1 MTIDTV
7 FKGNFWT
14 GAGLPAG
21 GRITTPGKYATGL
34 AVDNG
39 RIVGVSTRDDLADL
53 DGLDPREVVNVKG
66 SVIVPGFHDAHHHTM
81 GTGEQLSSIDLHW
94 PGVSTLDDLCRA
106 VGERARKTPDGQ
118 WIHGAYYDQNHLGGH
133 PTAEMLDTVSPDN
146 PVILVHV
153 SNHMIVANTKA
164 FEAAGYPDRNDYPD
178 FEGGRVVRGSDGRP
192 EGLLQEKAGEPIQL
206 AGSKVT
212 KEEAIANLKLASD
225 QAISFGLTSL
235 VEPIVLLGGV
245 FGANSPVMD
254 IYLDAIAQGALQP
267 RMTVMPFYPVLHELE
282 LDADGMRTL
291 DLGIRTGF
299 GDDRLRVGPV
309 KILADGSL
317 IGRSAAVNEPYC
329 GEPDNRGVMRVEP
342 DELSDLILSYHR
354 AGWAVATHAIGDR
367 AIDHVLDAY
376 ENAQKLFPRNVRH
389 RIEHFAI
396 ATDEQVKRCA
406 DLGVIP
412 CPQGI
417 FVSQFGDGVLEALGE
432 ERAAGTY
439 RMRSFLD
446 AGMVVPGSTDCPS
459 NTPNPLKSIH
469 DLVNRRTSSGKPFG
483 LAERVSVTEAVHSY
497 TYGSAYSISQEDV
510 LGTLEVGKLADFAA
524 LDADLFSVPDEEIE
538 NVHVTTTV
546 IGGKTV
552 YSA

>member
-1 MTIDTV
+1 
-7 FKGNFWT
+7 
-14 GAGLPAG
+14 
-21 GRITTPGKYATGL
+21 
-34 AVDNG
+34 
-39 RIVGVSTRDDLADL
+39 
-53 DGLDPREVVNVKG
+53 
-66 SVIVPGFHDAHHHTM
+66 
-81 GTGEQLSSIDLHW
+81 
-94 PGVSTLDDLCRA
+94 
-106 VGERARKTPDGQ
+106 
-118 WIHGAYYDQNHLGGH
+118 
-133 PTAEMLDTVSPDN
+133 
-146 PVILVHV
+146 
-153 SNHMIVANTKA
+153 
-164 FEAAGYPDRNDYPD
+164 
-178 FEGGRVVRGSDGRP
+178 
-192 EGLLQEKAGEPIQL
+192 
-206 AGSKVT
+206 
-212 KEEAIANLKLASD
+212 
-225 QAISFGLTSL
+225 
-235 VEPIVLLGGV
+235 
-245 FGANSPVMD
+245 
-254 IYLDAIAQGALQP
+254 
-267 RMTVMPFYPVLHELE
+267 
-282 LDADGMRTL
+282 
-291 DLGIRTGF
+291 
-299 GDDRLRVGPV
+299 
-309 KILADGSL
+309 
-317 IGRSAAVNEPYC
+317 
-329 GEPDNRGVMRVEP
+329 MRVEP

-538 NVHVTTTV
+538 NIHVTTTV